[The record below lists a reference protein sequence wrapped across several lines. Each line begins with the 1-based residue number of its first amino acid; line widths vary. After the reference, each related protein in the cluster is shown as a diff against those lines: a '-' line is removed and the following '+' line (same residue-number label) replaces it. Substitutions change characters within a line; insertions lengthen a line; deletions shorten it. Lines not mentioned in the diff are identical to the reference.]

1 MTFFVPVVVV
11 LLYLGFGT
19 IYSAEYFMPMGDVGG
34 KLAVGFGVIFAIL
47 VFGVTVKEVLS

>member
-1 MTFFVPVVVV
+1 
-11 LLYLGFGT
+11 
-19 IYSAEYFMPMGDVGG
+19 MPMGDVGG